1 VPVLAEYRDGM
12 TRCTEE
18 GWKDQESCDFSKK
31 SAFAD
36 RCQFFV
42 SDDNSLNLCW
52 SIEAEEAARD
62 RL

>member
-18 GWKDQESCDFSKK
+18 GWKAQEKCVYAKK
-31 SAFAD
+31 SAFAE

-42 SDDNSLNLCW
+42 QDKWCDNLYL
-52 SIEAEEAARD
+52 AD
-62 RL
+62 